1 MWDRVRGLWME
12 QALDTGVSL
21 SGVRSV
27 SLSVSSV
34 HTQSHHTDTLMHT
47 LSVSL

>member
-21 SGVRSV
+21 SGVRV
-27 SLSVSSV
+27 SLSSV

>member
-21 SGVRSV
+21 SGVRV
-27 SLSVSSV
+27 SLCA
-34 HTQSHHTDTLMHT
+34 HTVTSHTDTLMHT